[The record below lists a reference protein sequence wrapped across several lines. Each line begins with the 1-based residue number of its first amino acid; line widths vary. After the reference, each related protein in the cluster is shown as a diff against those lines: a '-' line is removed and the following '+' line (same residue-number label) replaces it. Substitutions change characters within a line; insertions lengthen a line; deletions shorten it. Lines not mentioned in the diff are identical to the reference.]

1 MSFIKSSSSTKH
13 NRPSPEEVTRNMK
26 LLDDAL
32 RKMLEAKRKW
42 LHEFDPDLRQALHF
56 TYVTRQME
64 YDIQRRRSHDIL
76 YRAGTR
82 RHRRK
87 HRKTLRRK

>member
-1 MSFIKSSSSTKH
+1 MSFIKSSSSSTH
-13 NRPSPEEVTRNMK
+13 HHPSPEEVTK
-26 LLDDAL
+26 HTQLLNTAL
-32 RKMLEAKRKW
+32 EKMLKARTKW
-42 LHEFDPDLRQALHF
+42 LREDDPDMRQARHF

-64 YDIQRRRSHDIL
+64 YKIQLGRSHDVL
-76 YRAGTR
+76 HRGGTR